1 MECMQSIKSNLEIR
15 YLGRYYQDKLKLN
28 LFKALVE
35 SILLYNATTWTIT
48 KTLAK
53 QLDGT

>member
-1 MECMQSIKSNLEIR
+1 MQRIWRSDTLE
-15 YLGRYYQDKLKLN
+15 DKLKLN